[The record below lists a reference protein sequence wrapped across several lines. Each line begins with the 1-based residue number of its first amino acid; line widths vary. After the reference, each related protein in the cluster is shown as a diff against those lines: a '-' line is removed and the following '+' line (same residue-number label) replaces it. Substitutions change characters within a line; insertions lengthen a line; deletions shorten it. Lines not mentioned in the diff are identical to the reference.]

1 MASASPPQKP
11 VTSTDVAKAAGVSR
25 TTVSLVLNGV
35 ETIALSPQTR
45 DHVRAV
51 ARELGYVPHSGARAL
66 RKGYSGI
73 VLMPSADGALG
84 RLVLEWTTEL
94 EDALNAVGLTFV
106 TFGSRHLGYIDAA
119 RAWSELR
126 PVAVLTLGSVVLPP
140 RARQILRENG
150 TRAIVSTGEGP
161 VSGTHVLVTGQADAG
176 ALAAT
181 HLADTGRRRIGV
193 VMPTEAG
200 LEGIARARRD
210 RVIAVCEA
218 RGIETI
224 DLPMGYDR
232 ESALSV
238 ARTCLERGIDGVFAY
253 DDDYALLLLS
263 ALQLIGADVPRDVAV
278 VGCDDIVAGTVSR
291 PALTTVR
298 LSFPDASTVADVIRR
313 LASDPEFE
321 PGVSHADPPRLI
333 VRDSG

>member
-1 MASASPPQKP
+1 MASVPPPQKP

-35 ETIALSPQTR
+35 ESIALSPQTR

-51 ARELGYVPHSGARAL
+51 ARDLGYVPHSGARAL

-106 TFGSRHLGYIDAA
+106 TFGSRHLGYVDAA
-119 RAWSELR
+119 RAWSQLR
-126 PVAVLTLGSVVLPP
+126 PVAVLTLGSVVLP
-140 RARQILRENG
+140 ARSQQILRDNG

-161 VSGTHVLVTGQADAG
+161 APGTHVLVTGQADAG

-181 HLADTGRRRIGV
+181 HLADTGRRRVGIV
-193 VMPTEAG
+193 LPTEAG
-200 LEGIARARRD
+200 LEGIARARRE
-210 RVIAVCEA
+210 RAISVCEA
-218 RGIETI
+218 RGIETV
-224 DLPMGYDR
+224 DLPMRYDR
-232 ESALSV
+232 DGALAV
-238 ARTCLERGIDGVFAY
+238 ARTCVERGIDGVFAY

-263 ALQLIGADVPRDVAV
+263 ALDLIGVAVPRDVAV
-278 VGCDDIVAGTVSR
+278 VGCDDIVAGTLAR

-298 LSFPDASTVADVIRR
+298 LSFPAAREVADVIRR
-313 LASDPEFE
+313 LLEDPDAE
-321 PGVSHADPPRLI
+321 PGVSRAEPPRLI
-333 VRDSG
+333 VRDSS